1 MGKTMTRTD
10 LKDHGPILVSACLL
24 GIYCRYDG
32 RCETDPRVMALAKD
46 HVLIPVCPEQLG
58 GLPTPR
64 EPSERQGCAVVMKS
78 GTDVTAQYR
87 RGAEQ
92 TLHLARLYGCK
103 AAVLKER
110 SPSCGSGRIYDGTF
124 SGRLTSGDG
133 VTAALLKE
141 NGIAVYGESEIEALL
156 SQPEPDE
163 PQQSLF

>member
-1 MGKTMTRTD
+1 MEN
-10 LKDHGPILVSACLL
+10 ILISACLL
-24 GIYCRYDG
+24 GVQCRYDG
-32 RCETDPRVMALAKD
+32 ESKLIMQTVALMERY
-46 HVLIPVCPEQLG
+46 HLVPVCPEQLG

-64 EPSERQGCAVVMKS
+64 EPSERQGEAVVMKN

-92 TLHLARLYGCK
+92 ALHLARLYGCK

-110 SPSCGSGRIYDGTF
+110 SPSCGSGNIYDGTF
-124 SGRLTSGDG
+124 SGCLTPGDG

-141 NGIAVYGESEIEALL
+141 NGITVYGESEIEMLL
-156 SQPEPDE
+156 SQAEPEE